1 MEQALEIVGFVVG
14 VIYLWLEYR
23 ASIYLW
29 IASIVMPTIYLVV
42 YYDAG
47 LYADTVINI
56 YYLIIA
62 LYGWAA
68 WKWGFSFRRK
78 EQNQPHEQPQELKI
92 SHMTARGWIA
102 MAALYVVM
110 QLAITA
116 ALIYLTD
123 SDVAW
128 FNGLTSA
135 LSIVGMYMLARKYV
149 EQWWVW
155 LVVDILSAGLYLYKG
170 LYFTAVLYAAYA
182 VIAVFGYM
190 KWKTLMLEQNAER

>member
-1 MEQALEIVGFVVG
+1 MEQALEIIGVAVG

-29 IASIVMPTIYLVV
+29 IASIVMPAIYLFV

-47 LYADTVINI
+47 LYADTAINI
-56 YYLIIA
+56 YYLAIA

-68 WKWGFSFRRK
+68 WKWGFSFSRK
-78 EQNQPHEQPQELKI
+78 AEEQPQKELPI
-92 SHMTARGWIA
+92 SRITTRGWLQ
-102 MAALYVVM
+102 MGALYVVA
-110 QLAITA
+110 QLVITT

-128 FNGLTSA
+128 FNGLTTS
-135 LSIVGMYMLARKYV
+135 LSIVGMYMLARKYI

-155 LVVDILSAGLYLYKG
+155 LVVDILSAGLYFYKG
-170 LYFTAVLYAAYA
+170 LQFTAVLYAAYA
-182 VIAVFGYM
+182 VIAVAGYF
-190 KWKTLMLEQNAER
+190 KWKRLMTEQDAER